1 MAIPVLLILAVLWAA
16 VLVPPVLRSRSES
29 RRGDVGDFTSRLG
42 SVTGRRS
49 ARSMGRRPGRP
60 LHAVPGAGFG
70 SARPEGVEGRRGKDT
85 RPARSASQPI
95 ASGAPAPPT
104 SSAAQRRRRDVLIIL
119 SGSAIV
125 SLLVVVLLG
134 SPILWLAQVLA
145 DLMLVV
151 YLVLLLLMKR
161 RGSLAELQMDLDSW
175 PHGVPAIRPLAHPR
189 VPSRPELAPL
199 SREDSSLRRTAAR

>member
-1 MAIPVLLILAVLWAA
+1 LAIPVLLILAVLWAA

-49 ARSMGRRPGRP
+49 ARSMGRRTGRP

-70 SARPEGVEGRRGKDT
+70 SARPDGVEGRRGNG
-85 RPARSASQPI
+85 ARAAHSASQPI
-95 ASGAPAPPT
+95 ASVAPPAPT

-125 SLLVVVLLG
+125 SLVVVLLLG

-145 DLMLVV
+145 DLMLVIYV
-151 YLVLLLLMKR
+151 VLLLLMKR

-189 VPSRPELAPL
+189 VPSRPELAL
-199 SREDSSLRRTAAR
+199 SGQDSSLRRTAAR

>member
-1 MAIPVLLILAVLWAA
+1 LAIPVLLILAVLWAA

-49 ARSMGRRPGRP
+49 ARSKGRRPGRP

-70 SARPEGVEGRRGKDT
+70 SARPEGVGGRRGNGT
-85 RPARSASQPI
+85 RPTPSASQPI
-95 ASGAPAPPT
+95 ASGAPAPT

-119 SGSAIV
+119 SVSAVV

-161 RGSLAELQMDLDSW
+161 RGSLAEFQKDLDSW